1 MPVPSSDNLL
11 SGITQRSIAVA
22 IAVSLWHI
30 DCRKKLLHQEKA
42 PDMKKMIPVII
53 SLLLLSLVSLPVW
66 GAEKKAAL
74 KDVVSALEK
83 GYVSLQDVQ
92 ADFVQKT
99 LIAGI
104 NREQKGSG
112 ELLLKRPAS
121 ATAMFR
127 FNYTKPKQQIV
138 SNGKQVWF
146 YLPENR
152 QVMVSPV
159 ADMFKGGNSIALNYL
174 TGLGHVSRDFDA
186 RFAEDPQD
194 KNGNY
199 QLELI
204 PKTPSPVLAKLQLTV
219 SVAAVEQFL
228 QDGGVQDLFPVLASV
243 IHDAGGNQTR
253 IEYSRIRVNKGLA
266 NSRFNFKVPAGV
278 EVIKP

>member
-1 MPVPSSDNLL
+1 LAPGKKAAAKKATKM
-11 SGITQRSIAVA
+11 
-22 IAVSLWHI
+22 
-30 DCRKKLLHQEKA
+30 KKLIHVVILLL
-42 PDMKKMIPVII
+42 IPV
-53 SLLLLSLVSLPVW
+53 LVSAPVW

-83 GYVSLQDVQ
+83 GYASLQDVQ
-92 ADFVQKT
+92 ADFAQKT
-99 LIAGI
+99 VIAGI
-104 NREQKGSG
+104 KREQRGSG
-112 ELLLKRPAS
+112 ELLLKKPAS

-152 QVMVSPV
+152 QVMVSPM

-174 TGLGHVSRDFDA
+174 TGLGHVSRDFTA
-186 RFAEDPQD
+186 SFAKEPQD

-199 QLELI
+199 LLELV
-204 PKTPSPVLAKLQLTV
+204 PKSPSAVLAKLQLTV
-219 SVAAVEQFL
+219 SAAAVEQFL
-228 QDGGVQDLFPVLASV
+228 QDGSVQDVFPVLTSV

-253 IEYSRIRVNKGLA
+253 IEYSRVRVNKGLA

>member
-1 MPVPSSDNLL
+1 M
-11 SGITQRSIAVA
+11 Q
-22 IAVSLWHI
+22 
-30 DCRKKLLHQEKA
+30 
-42 PDMKKMIPVII
+42 KMIRVVI
-53 SLLLLSLVSLPVW
+53 SLLILVLVSAQVW

-83 GYVSLQDVQ
+83 GYASLQDVQ

-99 LIAGI
+99 VIAGI
-104 NREQKGSG
+104 SREQKGSG
-112 ELLLKRPAS
+112 ELLLKKPAS
-121 ATAMFR
+121 TTAMFR

-152 QVMVSPV
+152 QVMVSSV
-159 ADMFKGGNSIALNYL
+159 TDMFKGGNSIALNYL
-174 TGLGHVSRDFDA
+174 TGLGHVSRDFNVS
-186 RFAEDPQD
+186 FAQEPQD

-199 QLELI
+199 QLELL
-204 PKTPSPVLAKLQLTV
+204 PNSPSAVLAKLQLTV
-219 SVAAVEQFL
+219 SAAAVESFL
-228 QDGGVQDLFPVLASV
+228 RDGSVQDIFPVVASV

-253 IEYSRIRVNKGLA
+253 IDYSRVRVNKGLA
-266 NSRFNFKVPAGV
+266 NSRFSFKIPQGV

>member
-1 MPVPSSDNLL
+1 M
-11 SGITQRSIAVA
+11 Q
-22 IAVSLWHI
+22 
-30 DCRKKLLHQEKA
+30 
-42 PDMKKMIPVII
+42 KMTRLVT
-53 SLLLLSLVSLPVW
+53 LLLVMVLVSAQAW
-66 GAEKKAAL
+66 GAEKQAEL

-83 GYVSLQDVQ
+83 GYASLQDVQ

-99 LIAGI
+99 TIAGI

-112 ELLLKRPAS
+112 ELLLKKPAS
-121 ATAMFR
+121 TTAMFR

-152 QVMVSPV
+152 QVMVSSV
-159 ADMFKGGNSIALNYL
+159 TDMFKGSNSIALNYL
-174 TGLGHVSRDFDA
+174 TGLGHVSRDFTA
-186 RFAEDPQD
+186 SFAQESQD

-199 QLELI
+199 QLELL
-204 PKTPSPVLAKLQLTV
+204 PKSPSAVLAKLQLTV
-219 SVAAVEQFL
+219 SAAAVENYL
-228 QDGGVQDLFPVLASV
+228 RDGSVQDIFPVLASV

-253 IEYSRIRVNKGLA
+253 IEYSRVRVNKGLS
-266 NSRFNFKVPAGV
+266 NSRFTFKVPQGV

>member
-1 MPVPSSDNLL
+1 
-11 SGITQRSIAVA
+11 
-22 IAVSLWHI
+22 
-30 DCRKKLLHQEKA
+30 
-42 PDMKKMIPVII
+42 MKKMIHVVI
-53 SLLLLSLVSLPVW
+53 SLLVLSLASLPAW

-104 NREQKGSG
+104 NREQRGSG
-112 ELLLKRPAS
+112 ELLLKRPATS
-121 ATAMFR
+121 TAMFR

-146 YLPENR
+146 YLPENK

-186 RFAEDPQD
+186 RFADEPQD

-204 PKTPSPVLAKLQLTV
+204 PKNPSPVLAKLQLTV
-219 SVAAVEQFL
+219 SAAAVEQLL
-228 QDGGVQDLFPVLASV
+228 QDGSVQDVFPVLASV

-266 NSRFNFKVPAGV
+266 NSRFSFKIPKGV
-278 EVIKP
+278 EVVKP